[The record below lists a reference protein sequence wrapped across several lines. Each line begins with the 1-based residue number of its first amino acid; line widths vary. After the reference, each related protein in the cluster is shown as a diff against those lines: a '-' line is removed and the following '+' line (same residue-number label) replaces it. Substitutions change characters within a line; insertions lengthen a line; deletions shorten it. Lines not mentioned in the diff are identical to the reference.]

1 MSVGC
6 ATLVVSDKQER
17 VIQMNTSLY
26 KIDLGTSPFYCEN
39 CGEVTYGSK
48 YQLLDEFPSIPDTI
62 EEICEYCAS
71 NL

>member
-1 MSVGC
+1 
-6 ATLVVSDKQER
+6 
-17 VIQMNTSLY
+17 MNTSLY